1 MKGHLLHVE
10 DVARLLGISVRTIHE
25 LTRQR
30 RIPCRRIPGTRRI
43 LFDSEEISDWVDVGG
58 AVELEVIEGRDG
70 GLVVRPKTRRPT
82 ELRSIG

>member
-1 MKGHLLHVE
+1 MKYLHVE
-10 DVARLLGISVRTIHE
+10 DVAEQLGLSVRSVHE

-43 LFDSEEISDWVDVGG
+43 LFESEEISDWVDVGG

-70 GLVVRPKTRRPT
+70 GLVVRPKATA
-82 ELRSIG
+82 